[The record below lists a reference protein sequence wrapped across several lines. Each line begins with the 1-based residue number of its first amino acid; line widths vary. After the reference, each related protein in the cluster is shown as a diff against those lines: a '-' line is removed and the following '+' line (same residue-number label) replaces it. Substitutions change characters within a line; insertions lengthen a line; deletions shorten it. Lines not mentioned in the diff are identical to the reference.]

1 MMHRNFK
8 LKPTRIRI
16 RIRIRVSLFLIAV
29 VIFSCENTAESAKN
43 TSSKYPK
50 TWSVDEIFEL
60 QSLENQVSQVSQVS
74 IQRLKNF
81 GYKYELDL
89 NNEGTRGS
97 VFSYDLRED
106 KTAIQ
111 RICIGSRGAK
121 KYLSIQGYGNSGM
134 R

>member
-1 MMHRNFK
+1 
-8 LKPTRIRI
+8 
-16 RIRIRVSLFLIAV
+16 
-29 VIFSCENTAESAKN
+29 
-43 TSSKYPK
+43 
-50 TWSVDEIFEL
+50 
-60 QSLENQVSQVSQVS
+60 
-74 IQRLKNF
+74 
-81 GYKYELDL
+81 LDL

-134 R
+134 RQFNSLKEDCEKIGVKRKSKYQSTSNVPCEEWKVKNKILNFCDGVEHGNAIYLVEILE